1 MKTFRV
7 SIKTVSKVYS
17 VMTYDL
23 QAESEED
30 LCGQIEALHKD
41 GRFVACDNSA
51 VCTDDYEDEILAE
64 EIEDITVEM
73 DKEYYKA
80 VYSDIQEVKKL
91 IEGLSF
97 DEAAR
102 KLCGFNNDGTLFD
115 YDFGDFTGTVWNENG
130 KAVIHKDCGYALFTN
145 KSDYS
150 MEEGLTE
157 KDILERSK

>member
-7 SIKTVSKVYS
+7 SIKTVSTVWSTNIYS
-17 VMTYDL
+17 I

-30 LCGQIEALHKD
+30 LRNKIEALHKD
-41 GRFVACDNSA
+41 GRFVACDNLT
-51 VCTDDYEDEILAE
+51 VDTDDYEDEILSE
-64 EIEDITVEM
+64 EIEDIAVEM
-73 DKEYYKA
+73 DKEYYKG

-91 IEGLSF
+91 IKGLSF
-97 DEAAR
+97 DEAAH

-115 YDFGDFTGTVWNENG
+115 YDFGDFTGTVLNENG
-130 KAVIHKDCGYALFTN
+130 KAVIHKDCGYDLFTSR
-145 KSDYS
+145 SDYS